1 MEKSPAGGDSS
12 EPLKYKT
19 WALRVSIHCGGC
31 KKKVKKVLQS
41 IEGVYKI
48 EIDSKQHKVIVA
60 GNVDAETLTKKLVK
74 SGKHAELWTENSESN
89 KKQKQKGSKDD
100 GSANDVDEKKTE
112 QVENP
117 ITDNGNG
124 KENQKGQ
131 PEKEGGDTSGND
143 NTEEKGGAPAVSAQS
158 GGGGGANGGKKKK
171 KKKKK
176 GNAGSTN
183 AGGGGAPAAASTGS
197 PPPTG
202 VTGPPA
208 DQMNRNPPRQHN
220 ISYPQCYYP
229 APEYG
234 MSYDTAP
241 PTASMT
247 TSYYALPMHDY
258 THSRPHYYPPPPP
271 SDPIFDINHYDDY
284 HADDQSGC
292 SIM

>member
-1 MEKSPAGGDSS
+1 MEKEPAGCDNS

-60 GNVDAETLTKKLVK
+60 GNVDAETLTKKLIK
-74 SGKHAELWTENSESN
+74 SGKLAELWTE
-89 KKQKQKGSKDD
+89 
-100 GSANDVDEKKTE
+100 SATDVDEKKTE

-117 ITDNGNG
+117 TIDNNGNG
-124 KENQKGQ
+124 KENQNGQ
-131 PEKEGGDTSGND
+131 PEKEVDDTSGD
-143 NTEEKGGAPAVSAQS
+143 DHGEEKGGGPAVSAQS
-158 GGGGGANGGKKKK
+158 GGGGGGGGKKKK

-176 GNAGSTN
+176 GNSAGSAN
-183 AGGGGAPAAASTGS
+183 AGGGAPAAGSTES
-197 PPPTG
+197 SPPTG
-202 VTGPPA
+202 ITGPPA
-208 DQMNRNPPRQHN
+208 DQMNLNPPHQQ
-220 ISYPQCYYP
+220 IFSYPHFYYA

-234 MSYDTAP
+234 MSYNSAP

-247 TSYYALPMHDY
+247 TSYYTSPMHAFTY
-258 THSRPHYYPPPPP
+258 SRPYYYPP
-271 SDPIFDINHYDDY
+271 SDPIVDTNRYGDY
-284 HADDQSGC
+284 YADDKSDC